1 MSLLIEGH
9 ACNFYKDHLEVWEK
23 TRKENERHFL
33 NELGTDEDEQMNN
46 STEGILL
53 FKSSGHSMYDSFLGA
68 KGFPYINLCTPPKA
82 LGRLQSRRGDQSTL
96 LFLPHLSWHRILA
109 LLALQNAI

>member
-1 MSLLIEGH
+1 
-9 ACNFYKDHLEVWEK
+9 
-23 TRKENERHFL
+23 
-33 NELGTDEDEQMNN
+33 
-46 STEGILL
+46 
-53 FKSSGHSMYDSFLGA
+53 MYDSFLGA

-109 LLALQNAI
+109 LLALQNAIWNDKFMTTHFPLSPWYAYG